1 MRKEIIFWTVF
12 QRSKNLECTITAQ
25 NQNVTL
31 WSGVC
36 QMKIVMWKPKLSW
49 LFLRAPRA
57 CYLLTFR
64 GQRTISAV
72 YYCKLLREAKISNRG
87 QQFQSAMRK
96 WFMKNSRKSSME
108 NAWTSALWSRLV
120 ALWLQLVWA
129 TEGGTAMGG
138 ILERHSGGGI
148 RVQLAT

>member
-36 QMKIVMWKPKLSW
+36 QMKIVMWKSKLSW
-49 LFLRAPRA
+49 MFLRAPRA
-57 CYLLTFR
+57 RYLLTFC
-64 GQRTISAV
+64 SAV
-72 YYCKLLREAKISNRG
+72 YYCKLLREPKFSDKG
-87 QQFQSAMRK
+87 QQFQSAMCK
-96 WFMKNSRKSSME
+96 WFMTNSRKSSMG

-138 ILERHSGGGI
+138 ILERHSGWGI